1 MKITL
6 TVLER
11 LHQISQLVKFESYVL
26 KTKYIATQV
35 HGGDGVTG
43 VGGVEGVCATSF
55 QTEML
60 MCL

>member
-6 TVLER
+6 TVPER

-26 KTKYIATQV
+26 KTKYMATHV
-35 HGGDGVTG
+35 HGGDG

>member
-1 MKITL
+1 M
-6 TVLER
+6 LER

-35 HGGDGVTG
+35 HGGDGV
-43 VGGVEGVCATSF
+43 GGVEGVCATSF

>member
-11 LHQISQLVKFESYVL
+11 LQQISQLVKFESYIL
-26 KTKYIATQV
+26 KTKYRATQV
-35 HGGDGVTG
+35 HGGDG
-43 VGGVEGVCATSF
+43 GGGEEGVCARPF
-55 QTEML
+55 QIEML